1 MVELRTVDASL
12 VDERF
17 ATRVVGHAYD
27 ALTPHERRRTAA
39 ANPDS
44 FLNVLRSTSDEPEAD
59 PFELLARNSDA
70 LRRLIDGGRYR
81 PQPSALFLYR
91 LVCEAHTQTAVVGD
105 LAVGHV
111 GTGGVRAHEQTRVA
125 KEEELARHLAHLR
138 AQSSPVGLGYRAE
151 PAVDVLV
158 EAVVSSAPPTLDF
171 VTVDGV
177 RQQIWALIDPVLVA
191 ALQAAFAAVHATYI
205 IDGHHR
211 VAAAARVDGDGHF
224 LAALIPD
231 HELRL
236 LPYHRVVAGPMPAD
250 LPARLARLAERYD
263 VTLAVEAASPQD
275 PTRFL
280 LYADRRW
287 IALRRR
293 RPLGELLAA
302 DVADTELLGPL
313 LDVHDVRHDPRLS
326 FVPGD
331 DDVGARAADAADR
344 ADGAALLL
352 SPPTVGEVFKA
363 ADLGRAL
370 PPKST
375 WFEPKL
381 RSGIF
386 LVHR

>member
-1 MVELRTVDASL
+1 MVELRTVDAML
-12 VDERF
+12 VEGRY

-27 ALTPHERRRTAA
+27 ALTPEERRRLAA
-39 ANPDS
+39 GNPDS
-44 FLNVLRSTSDEPEAD
+44 FLNVLRSTGDEPDAD
-59 PFELLARNSDA
+59 PFTLLEHNRAA
-70 LRRLIDGGRYR
+70 LQRLVADGRYR
-81 PQPSALFLYR
+81 RQPPALYLYR
-91 LVCEAHTQTAVVGD
+91 LISGTHTQTAVVGD
-105 LAVGHV
+105 LAVRHV
-111 GTGGVRAHEQTRVA
+111 EAGGVRAHEQTRA
-125 KEEELARHLAHLR
+125 TKEEELARHLAHLR

-151 PAVDVLV
+151 PGVDGLV
-158 EAVVSSAPPTLDF
+158 EAVAGAAPPTLDF

-177 RQQIWALIDPVLVA
+177 RQQIWALTDPTVVT

-236 LPYHRVVAGPMPAD
+236 LPYHRIVAGPVPPD

-263 VTLAVEAASPQD
+263 ITVAVEAASPREA
-275 PTRFL
+275 THFL

-293 RPLGELLAA
+293 QPLGPLLAA
-302 DVADTELLGPL
+302 AVADAELLGPL

-331 DDVGARAADAADR
+331 DDVGARAAAAADR
-344 ADGAALLL
+344 GDGAALLL
-352 SPPTVGEVFKA
+352 SPPTVHDVFEE
-363 ADLGRAL
+363 ADHGRAL

-381 RSGIF
+381 RSGVF